1 MSVEFTIQIKNPE
14 EIMKWL
20 AAKPDETVREIGK
33 AIEKSVYKVNERAKR
48 NSPVDKGRM
57 KASISQKVSERAL
70 EGEVAVGVKYR
81 IYVHEGTKPSPGRY
95 VPAIGKRI
103 KTGMHPG
110 QKANPFLRNAVKE
123 SEKEIENYL
132 VQAINNIC
140 QA

>member
-48 NSPVDKGRM
+48 NSPVDTGRM
-57 KASISQKVSERAL
+57 RASISKTVSERAM
-70 EGEVAVGVKYR
+70 EGEVAVGVKYG
-81 IYVHEGTKPSPGRY
+81 IYVHEGTRRMKGR
-95 VPAIGKRI
+95 
-103 KTGMHPG
+103 
-110 QKANPFLRNAVKE
+110 PFLGDAVRE